1 MPSSTQL
8 QLSISLDD
16 FLTSAGALL
25 IGNSTGFSV
34 LPIGAAGQVLTVT
47 AGLPSWENPEAASP
61 VETFLDLS
69 DVPATYAGHASK
81 FVKVKADQ
89 TGLEFVAGSDVSVA
103 WGSITGTLSSQSDLN
118 AALAGK
124 QASDPTLT
132 ALAGVTTAANKLIY
146 ATASD
151 AFATTDLTATS
162 RTMLANATVNDWLVD
177 LGLDDVALGDFESL
191 TVGSTVSSGSYN
203 TYSADATV
211 KIGKGTASVPDT
223 TYFPVLWVES
233 VYNGSPADYF
243 AKGGFFQVKR
253 TGGTGAFDA
262 LHVTAIDTSTGT
274 SGDCMGM
281 HARSFAPNS
290 VASGWKNYTG
300 VWAETFGCSSGGNFA
315 AIGIEINAYQNRI
328 RNQAS
333 TPFYDWFGA
342 AAAGH
347 GNVTGMLINN
357 HQSAATIPSQIGNY
371 WNDYGLAITSFT
383 HLSGTNYRR
392 YGYQTGIYVSD
403 VYDRAI
409 NIAGGY
415 GAGEGGS
422 TLGGIVLDHDFGYG
436 ISLEWATCDIGL
448 HLGQNKLRLGS
459 YTNSYPANGDIWFDG
474 THLYCRIG
482 GVTKQLD

>member
-1 MPSSTQL
+1 MSTQL
-8 QLSISLDD
+8 QLSITLDE
-16 FLTSAGALL
+16 FLATQGALL
-25 IGNSTGFSV
+25 VGNSAGFSV
-34 LPIGAAGQVLTVT
+34 LSPGTANQVLTMIS
-47 AGLPSWENPEAASP
+47 GLPSWQTPGTASA
-61 VETFLDLS
+61 VADFTDLD
-69 DVPATYAGHASK
+69 DVPSSYSGHGSK
-81 FVKVKADQ
+81 FVKVKSDQ

-103 WGSITGTLSSQSDLN
+103 WGSITGTLSSQSDLA
-118 AALAGK
+118 AALSGK
-124 QASDPTLT
+124 QTADATLT
-132 ALAGVTTAANKLIY
+132 ALAGVTTAADKLIY
-146 ATASD
+146 ATGADS
-151 AFATTDLTATS
+151 FATSNLTSIS
-162 RTMLANATVNDWLVD
+162 RTMLANTTVDDWLVD
-177 LGLDDVALGDFESL
+177 LGLSNIALGNFSSIA
-191 TVGSTVSSGSYN
+191 VGSTVSSGSYN
-203 TYSADATV
+203 TYSAYATA
-211 KIGKGTASVPDT
+211 KIGKGTDAVPDT
-223 TYFPVLWVES
+223 TYFPALWVES

-262 LHVTAIDTSTGT
+262 LHATAIDTSTGT
-274 SGDCMGM
+274 SGDCMGI

-300 VWAETFGCSSGGNFA
+300 MWAEAFGCYSGGNFA
-315 AIGIEINAYQNRI
+315 AIGLEINAYQNKV

-347 GNVTGMLINN
+347 GNVTGLLINN
-357 HQSAATIPSQIGNY
+357 HQSAATIPSQVGNY

-383 HLSGTNYRR
+383 HLAGINYRR

-415 GAGEGGS
+415 GAGDGGT
-422 TLGGIVLDHDFGYG
+422 TLGGIVLDHSFGYG

-459 YTNSYPANGDIWFDG
+459 YTNLYPANGDIWFDG

-482 GVTKQLD
+482 GVNKQLD